1 MGNLFRGF
9 RVMCQI
15 IDFTLMFMDFFC
27 LNDAGIIY
35 GTLLPKLILCV
46 IPSILV
52 SIFEDFLHY
61 SITFLLLMVQAII

>member
-1 MGNLFRGF
+1 VPNYQFYLEING
-9 RVMCQI
+9 
-15 IDFTLMFMDFFC
+15 FFC